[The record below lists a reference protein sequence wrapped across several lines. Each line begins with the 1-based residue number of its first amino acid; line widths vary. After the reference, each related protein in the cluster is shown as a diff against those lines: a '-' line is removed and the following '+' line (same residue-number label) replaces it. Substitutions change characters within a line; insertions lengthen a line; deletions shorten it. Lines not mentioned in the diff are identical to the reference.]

1 MKRTSLWCFSVAT
14 VLLAGGCSKTL
25 TTSEATRKVEKGQ
38 NLYYRSDDAANPS
51 SSSSSREA
59 SALVAAQNQ
68 QLSGFNAEV
77 ETAVAEQSLIAWRKA
92 LAGDEKGSLAML
104 DKLDEK
110 YPDILT
116 LKFMRGQILE
126 HFGKKKEALKYYQM
140 AVTGNEFSSIKLF
153 KLAEIKRT
161 TGDAKGAVED
171 YRLLVQRAPDFAPA
185 KLGLAQSLLALDK
198 NSEEGKKLV
207 EEVLAAEPANKEAKA
222 IQLTFKSK

>member
-1 MKRTSLWCFSVAT
+1 MVAT
-14 VLLAGGCSKTL
+14 LLLSSGCSKTL
-25 TTSEATRKVEKGQ
+25 TTSESMRKVEKGE
-38 NLYYRSDDAANPS
+38 NLYYAKDGDKNVPT
-51 SSSSSREA
+51 SREA

-77 ETAVAEQSLIAWRKA
+77 ETAVAQQSLIAWRKA
-92 LAGDEKGSLAML
+92 LAGDEKGSLALL
-104 DKLDEK
+104 DQLDEK
-110 YPDILT
+110 YPNILT

-140 AVTGNEFSSIKLF
+140 SVTGNEFSSIKLF

-161 TGDAKGAVED
+161 TGDAKGSVED

-198 NSEEGKKLV
+198 NSEEAKKLV

>member
-14 VLLAGGCSKTL
+14 VLLSSGCSKTL

-38 NLYYRSDDAANPS
+38 NLYYRADDAQHQP
-51 SSSSSREA
+51 SSREA

-92 LAGDEKGSLAML
+92 LSGDEKGSLALL

-110 YPDILT
+110 YPNILT